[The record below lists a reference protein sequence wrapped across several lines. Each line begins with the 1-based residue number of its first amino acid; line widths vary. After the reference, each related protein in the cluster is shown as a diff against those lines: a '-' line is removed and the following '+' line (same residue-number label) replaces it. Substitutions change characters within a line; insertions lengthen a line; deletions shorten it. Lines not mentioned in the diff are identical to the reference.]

1 MSKVFLRSSLFDIQ
15 YSCAL
20 NCLSL
25 LCQSRSMKFRP
36 CIDLHNGKVKQIV
49 GGSLAD
55 GQEPETNFVS
65 EKTPAWFAELYK
77 SDGLTG
83 GHVIKLGRGN
93 DDAAREA
100 LAAWPGGFQVG
111 GGITVNNAAQWL
123 KAGAAQVIVT
133 SYIFQNGRIDSARLD
148 RLVSAAGRDRLVLD
162 LSCRKKEGQ
171 YHVVTDR
178 WQTFTETTV
187 DAESLSQLSESCG
200 EFLVHG
206 VDVEGKQQGMDEE
219 LIELL
224 AAHAPIPCT
233 YAGGVRS
240 FEDLGKL
247 NQASGGR
254 IDVTIGSALDVF
266 GGAMPYRDVVE
277 FCRNN

>member
-1 MSKVFLRSSLFDIQ
+1 
-15 YSCAL
+15 
-20 NCLSL
+20 
-25 LCQSRSMKFRP
+25 MKFRP

-65 EKTPAWFAELYK
+65 EKPPAWFSDLYK

-83 GHVIKLGRGN
+83 GHVIKLGTGN
-93 DDAAREA
+93 DAAAREA
-100 LAAWPGGFQVG
+100 LAAWPGGLQVG
-111 GGITVNNAAQWL
+111 GGITADNAGEWL
-123 KAGAAQVIVT
+123 DAGAAQVIVT
-133 SYIFQNGRIDSARLD
+133 SSIFQNGQVDSNRLS
-148 RLVSAAGRDRLVLD
+148 RLVAAVGRERLVLD
-162 LSCRKKEGQ
+162 LSCRKQDGQ
-171 YHVVTDR
+171 YRVVTDR
-178 WQTFTETTV
+178 WQTFTQTTV
-187 DAESLSQLSESCG
+187 DAEALSSLSESCC

-240 FEDLGKL
+240 FHDLEKL
-247 NQASGGR
+247 NQAGGGR
-254 IDVTIGSALDVF
+254 IDVTVGSALDLF
-266 GGAMPYRDVVE
+266 GGTLPYRDVVE
-277 FCRNN
+277 YCHND